1 MGLAERKLEL
11 MQEAMAL
18 NSIDKVE
25 EAIEKLQN
33 IRMKGMPKPPCSCSW
48 EENERI
54 IIERINKFDEVEGIP
69 AEEADREI
77 KELMDAWDKE
87 EE

>member
-54 IIERINKFDEVEGIP
+54 IIERINKFDEVGGIS
-69 AEEADREI
+69 
-77 KELMDAWDKE
+77 E
-87 EE
+87 EEVHKEMQELINSWED

>member
-54 IIERINKFDEVEGIP
+54 IIERINKFDEVGGIS
-69 AEEADREI
+69 
-77 KELMDAWDKE
+77 E
-87 EE
+87 EEVHKEMQELIDSWED